1 MTNKLSDKDIVWLVE
16 YYAKYKDYGNV
27 TPYIGAHCTAWGLLT
42 GKTVEIPGCTCEYSA
57 YAKVA
62 GSVFE
67 QHKTAI
73 FKQYEEIKQYEQT
86 KEGVQITGSTI
97 ETTGELQ
104 SDKEG
109 MGETTLTQPAKRGR
123 GRKANQ

>member
-1 MTNKLSDKDIVWLVE
+1 MKNKLTPEQITWLVE
-16 YYAKYKDYGNV
+16 YYDKYRGYGNV
-27 TPYIGAHCTAWGLLT
+27 SPYIGAHCQAWGMLE
-42 GKTVEIPGCTCEYSA
+42 GKTVEIPDCTCQYSS

-62 GSVFE
+62 NQVFE
-67 QHKTAI
+67 QSKTAI
-73 FKQYEEIKQYEQT
+73 FQQYEQT